1 MKFKVGDR
9 VRVRQWDDMAKE
21 FGVNKSGQ
29 INTPGI
35 EFYEEKKKFCGKI
48 LEIKGVVEWTYHVS
62 CSANS
67 WIWLDCMLE
76 NYTIKGE
83 FMFKVKVGELYGKR
97 LKNVILYGSYAR
109 GEATDDSDIDM
120 AVVLEGDISPG
131 REIDRMI
138 DIITD
143 MNLKH
148 NILISIYPVSEIDY
162 LTLKSPLLMNVRK
175 EGVPT

>member
-1 MKFKVGDR
+1 MKAINNIIKEFKVE
-9 VRVRQWDDMAKE
+9 VRK
-21 FGVNKSGQ
+21 
-29 INTPGI
+29 
-35 EFYEEKKKFCGKI
+35 
-48 LEIKGVVEWTYHVS
+48 
-62 CSANS
+62 
-67 WIWLDCMLE
+67 
-76 NYTIKGE
+76 
-83 FMFKVKVGELYGKR
+83 LYGKR

-138 DIITD
+138 DIITE

>member
-1 MKFKVGDR
+1 MIVRVCGASHGFASLALQIRFRTSDDIRSFEDKLMTSQRVNLKRHTRKIAMKAINNIIKEFKVE
-9 VRVRQWDDMAKE
+9 VR
-21 FGVNKSGQ
+21 
-29 INTPGI
+29 
-35 EFYEEKKKFCGKI
+35 
-48 LEIKGVVEWTYHVS
+48 
-62 CSANS
+62 
-67 WIWLDCMLE
+67 
-76 NYTIKGE
+76 
-83 FMFKVKVGELYGKR
+83 ELYGRR
-97 LKNVILYGSYAR
+97 LRNVILYGSYAR

-175 EGVPT
+175 ERVPI

>member
-1 MKFKVGDR
+1 MNSFEDNLVASQRLNLKRDIRKTVMK
-9 VRVRQWDDMAKE
+9 AINNITKE
-21 FGVNKSGQ
+21 FKAEVR
-29 INTPGI
+29 
-35 EFYEEKKKFCGKI
+35 
-48 LEIKGVVEWTYHVS
+48 
-62 CSANS
+62 
-67 WIWLDCMLE
+67 
-76 NYTIKGE
+76 
-83 FMFKVKVGELYGKR
+83 ELYGKR

-138 DIITD
+138 DIITE

-162 LTLKSPLLMNVRK
+162 LALKSPLLMNVRK

>member
-1 MKFKVGDR
+1 MSDDTNSFEDNLMTSQWLNLERNIRKTVMKEINSIIKEFKVE
-9 VRVRQWDDMAKE
+9 VRK
-21 FGVNKSGQ
+21 
-29 INTPGI
+29 
-35 EFYEEKKKFCGKI
+35 
-48 LEIKGVVEWTYHVS
+48 
-62 CSANS
+62 
-67 WIWLDCMLE
+67 
-76 NYTIKGE
+76 
-83 FMFKVKVGELYGKR
+83 LYGKR
-97 LKNVILYGSYAR
+97 LKDIILYGSYAR

-138 DIITD
+138 DIITE

-175 EGVPT
+175 EGAPI